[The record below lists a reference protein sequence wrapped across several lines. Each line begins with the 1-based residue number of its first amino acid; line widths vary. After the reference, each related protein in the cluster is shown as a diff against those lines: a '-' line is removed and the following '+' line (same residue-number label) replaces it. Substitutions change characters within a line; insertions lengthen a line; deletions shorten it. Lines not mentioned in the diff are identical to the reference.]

1 MDKLDQVLK
10 NMEGPMIQTLREW
23 LKIPSL
29 LGPALPGAPF
39 GAELR
44 RMLTKALEDCRALG
58 LPTEDFDGYIGHA
71 TLGEGSDEEALAIL
85 GHLDVVPVG
94 DGWTK
99 DPFGAELS
107 DGRVYARGASDDKGP
122 VVAALYAMAAV
133 KEAGIPLKR
142 KVRLILG
149 CDEESGMSDIEH
161 YKRVATMPREGF
173 SPDATYPVINI
184 EKGMVA
190 LELSAPLSDEG
201 LKVLEFSVGERR
213 NVVPGSA
220 TAKVAGGPE
229 LVDKAAEISK
239 RHGWPLSA
247 AHQDGVV
254 TLTATGINGHA
265 AYPELARNAIGQMLI
280 ALKELGAKGPIP
292 LLADALGIDYTGK
305 GLGVA
310 MRDELSGPLTCNV
323 GIARLIEGRLTL
335 TLDLRCPLLC
345 DLPRIKRLA
354 QHSLPGIEVKDIGGH
369 PPHYVPESS
378 PLVKALLTAYHE
390 VSGLE
395 PYTIAIGGGTYART
409 MREGVAFGAQFPGDP
424 DVAHQ
429 ADEYAAVDSLI
440 RSMRIFAHAIVKL
453 AGA

>member
-1 MDKLDQVLK
+1 MTKLEQALK
-10 NMEGPMIQTLREW
+10 KMEAPMIDTLRGW
-23 LKIPSL
+23 LQIPSL
-29 LGPALPGAPF
+29 LAPALPGAPF
-39 GAELR
+39 GPALR
-44 RMLTKALEDCRALG
+44 RMLDKALADCRALG
-58 LPTEDFDGYIGHA
+58 LPTEDFDGYAGHA

-99 DPFGAELS
+99 DPFGAEIA
-107 DGRVYARGASDDKGP
+107 DGKVYARGASDDKGP
-122 VVAALYAMAAV
+122 VAAALYAMAAV
-133 KEAGIPLKR
+133 KEAGIPLRR

-149 CDEESGMSDIEH
+149 CDEESGMSDIAH
-161 YKRVATMPREGF
+161 YKQVATMPREGF

-190 LELSAPLSDEG
+190 LELSAPLPDEG
-201 LKVLEFSVGERR
+201 LRVLAFSVGERR

-220 TAKVAGGPE
+220 AARVAGGPE
-229 LVDKAAEISK
+229 IIEKAAEIS
-239 RHGWPLSA
+239 RRYGWPLSA
-247 AHQDGVV
+247 VHEDGAV
-254 TLTATGINGHA
+254 TLTATGVSGHA

-280 ALKELGAKGPIP
+280 ALRDLGAKGPIP
-292 LLADALGIDYTGK
+292 LLADALGTDYTGK
-305 GLGVA
+305 GLGLE
-310 MRDELSGPLTCNV
+310 MRDALSGALTCNI
-323 GIARLIEGRLTL
+323 GIARLTEGRLTL

-345 DLPRIKRLA
+345 DLQRVKRVA
-354 QHSLPGIEVKDIGGH
+354 QHSLPGIQVKDLGGH
-369 PPHYVPESS
+369 PPHHVPESS
-378 PLVKALLTAYHE
+378 PLVKALLEAYHE

-440 RSMRIFAHAIVKL
+440 RSMRIFAHAIVRL